1 MTLPLG
7 RRILAWSSASTLLVL
22 VAVSATVDGR
32 FRTQI
37 RFDLEENL
45 AAGGRLAHDLRE
57 QHLTERIDAVAALA
71 QNPVLRGSVDTRDP
85 NTVREAMNDLLPWS
99 GFDWLAVATPE
110 GTLLAATRGAP
121 ARLEQRA
128 ALLMRGVRFY
138 DAGDVWRI
146 GGTLVDV
153 TASALFFGDAP
164 LGVVLA
170 GRRIG
175 PETVEEVESY
185 TRQRVVFLAG
195 DAVAAASPQLQDV
208 SPDELMRELPAAA
221 RAGTEATTPG
231 VLTLG
236 RSRFLAVRTTI
247 ADAAGA
253 HVGEL
258 VLLRS
263 LDEAFAPVRQLRIAL
278 AVIGVIGLAGG
289 ALLAWVLSRSVTTPV
304 ARLLEETVRI
314 GAGDLDAP
322 VEPGPADEIGAL
334 ARGFEQMRVSLHQTR
349 AELIRAERLS
359 AVGRAASAI
368 VHDFAQPVTVL
379 SGYVDLLEEVDDP
392 GERAD
397 FFRIVRRQVENLR
410 GMMQEVL
417 EFARGEDSI
426 RRGPE
431 VIPRLVDDVARG
443 LGPSLAEQ
451 GIRLSVEH
459 GYRGIWLLDG
469 ARMTRVLNNLVGN
482 AAAVVPSGGSV
493 RLRTVLAH
501 GRLRIEVQDDGPGI
515 PEHIRDN
522 LFEPFVTHGKR
533 GGTGLGL
540 AIVKNVMEKQGGSI
554 DFTTSASGTTFRLE
568 LPEDGYVASAA

>member
-37 RFDLEENL
+37 RNDLEENL
-45 AAGGRLAHDLRE
+45 AAGGRLAHDLRQ
-57 QHLTERIDAVAALA
+57 QHFTERLDAVAALA
-71 QNPVLRGSVDTRDP
+71 QNPVLRGSVDTRDA
-85 NTVREAMNDLLPWS
+85 NTVLEAMSDLLPWS

-110 GTLLAATRGAP
+110 GTLLAATEAAP
-121 ARLEQRA
+121 AQLEQRA
-128 ALLMRGVRFY
+128 ATLMRGARFY
-138 DAGDVWRI
+138 DAGDVWRV

-153 TASALFFGDAP
+153 TASALFFGDSP
-164 LGVVLA
+164 LGVVVA

-175 PETVEEVESY
+175 PETVEDVESY
-185 TRQRVVFLAG
+185 TRQRIVFLAG
-195 DAVAAASPQLQDV
+195 DAVAAASPQLQAV
-208 SPDELMRELPAAA
+208 SPAELLPERSDAT
-221 RAGTEATTPG
+221 AGAEAGAPA
-231 VLTLG
+231 VVALG
-236 RSRFLAVRTTI
+236 RGRFLALRTPI
-247 ADAAGA
+247 ADAAGTQ
-253 HVGEL
+253 VGEL

-263 LDEAFAPVRQLRIAL
+263 LDEAFTPVRQLRIAL
-278 AVIGVIGLAGG
+278 AVIGVIGLTGG

-322 VEPGPADEIGAL
+322 VEPGRADEIGAL

-349 AELIRAERLS
+349 SELIRAERLS

-379 SGYVDLLEEVDDP
+379 SGYVDLLEDVDDA

-431 VIPRLVDDVARG
+431 VIPRLVDDVVRG
-443 LGPSLAEQ
+443 LRPSLAEQ
-451 GIRLSVEH
+451 DIRLHVEH
-459 GYRGIWLLDG
+459 GYRGIWMLDG

-482 AAAVVPSGGSV
+482 AAAVVPSGGSIRV
-493 RLRTVLAH
+493 RTVFAH

-554 DFTTSASGTTFRLE
+554 AFTTSAGGTTFRLE

>member
-37 RFDLEENL
+37 RHDLEENL

-57 QHLTERIDAVAALA
+57 QHLMERLDAVAALA

-99 GFDWLAVATPE
+99 GFDWLAIATPE
-110 GTLLAATRGAP
+110 GTLLAATGGAP
-121 ARLEQRA
+121 GQLDMRA
-128 ALLMRGVRFY
+128 ATLMRGVRFY

-146 GGTLVDV
+146 GDALVDV

-175 PETVEEVESY
+175 PETVEQVESY

-195 DAVAAASPQLQDV
+195 DAIAAASPQLQDV
-208 SPDELMRELPAAA
+208 STNELMQA
-221 RAGTEATTPG
+221 RPEGTQGADGTTPA

-236 RSRFLAVRTTI
+236 RGRFLAVRSTI
-247 ADAAGA
+247 ADAAGEA
-253 HVGEL
+253 VGEL

-263 LDEAFAPVRQLRIAL
+263 LDEAFAPVRQLRVAL
-278 AVIGVIGLAGG
+278 AVIGVIGLVGA

-322 VEPGPADEIGAL
+322 VEPGRADEIGAL
-334 ARGFEQMRVSLHQTR
+334 ARGFEQMRVSLQQAR

-368 VHDFAQPVTVL
+368 VHDFAQPVTVM
-379 SGYVDLLEEVDDP
+379 SGYVDLIEDVDDA

-397 FFRIVRRQVENLR
+397 FFRIVRRQLENLR

-431 VIPRLVDDVARG
+431 MIPRLVDDVARG
-443 LGPSLAEQ
+443 LGPSLAEK

-459 GYRGIWLLDG
+459 GYRGIWMLDG

-482 AAAVVPSGGSV
+482 AAAVVASGGSI
-493 RLRTVLAH
+493 RLRTVFAQ

-515 PEHIRDN
+515 PEPIRAN

-554 DFTTSASGTTFRLE
+554 AFTTGVNGTTFRLE